1 MALPSINE
9 IGRIIADPELRN
21 TPSGK
26 PVITLRLAF
35 NYNRW
40 NAETRSWDN
49 VATFFVDA
57 TAWEDQAER
66 LAEAAHK
73 GDEIHVSGELATDSW
88 EADGAKRSKPV
99 LRLRRA
105 RVIPKADQPAQAPQ
119 GAPQAAARPSYGA
132 PAGDPWSGA
141 ATPPG
146 NLGSSGAWN
155 GWR

>member
-21 TPSGK
+21 TPGGK

-57 TAWEDQAER
+57 TAWEDAAER
-66 LAEAAHK
+66 LAETAHK
-73 GDEIHVSGELATDSW
+73 GDEIHVAGELATDSW
-88 EADGAKRSKPV
+88 EQDGAKRSKPV
-99 LRLRRA
+99 LRLRRS
-105 RVIPKADQPAQAPQ
+105 RVIPKADRPAEGAPS
-119 GAPQAAARPSYGA
+119 APQASARPTYGA
-132 PAGDPWSGA
+132 PAADPWGK
-141 ATPPG
+141 PPAPAG
-146 NLGSSGAWN
+146 NLGGQPAWD